1 MKKIIVLSSGLI
13 LVASISFSWPCA
25 ADCVADKNT
34 GAVGCLSDSRLKENV
49 VAIEDALGKILSLQG
64 VEFDWNAKSHT
75 PGQHGIGFIAQ
86 EVQQVFPMVIT
97 IDMEGNK
104 KLDYGAL
111 VAPLVEAVKE
121 IDQRDTQEINQIKEL
136 MAQNEALVKELEILK
151 QWICTKDP
159 SAELCPLKAP

>member
-1 MKKIIVLSSGLI
+1 MKKITVLVSGLI
-13 LVASISFSWPCA
+13 LAVLMSFPLTVT
-25 ADCVADKNT
+25 ADCVADKST

-75 PGQHGIGFIAQ
+75 PGQHGIGLIAQ
-86 EVQQVFPMVIT
+86 EVQQVFPTVIT

-104 KLDYGAL
+104 KVDYGAL

-121 IDQRDTQEINQIKEL
+121 IDQRDNQEIAQIKEL
-136 MAQNEALVKELEILK
+136 MTQNAALAKELEILK
-151 QWICTKDP
+151 QWICANDP
-159 SAELCPLKAP
+159 SVELCQQKAP